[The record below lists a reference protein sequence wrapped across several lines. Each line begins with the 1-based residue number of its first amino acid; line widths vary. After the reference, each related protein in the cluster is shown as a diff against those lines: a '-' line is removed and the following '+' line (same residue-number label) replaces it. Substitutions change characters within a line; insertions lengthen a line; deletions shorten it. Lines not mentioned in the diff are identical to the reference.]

1 LGSHQLS
8 LINEPHTIL
17 QCLKLSGFAA
27 QVLAD
32 AKLLDFSNLDPHR
45 KTFLGPL
52 IGAYIAVENIGTKE
66 YDTRKEVSNPVTGGA
81 SAIYWTVTHWYGGIA
96 QIF

>member
-1 LGSHQLS
+1 
-8 LINEPHTIL
+8 
-17 QCLKLSGFAA
+17 
-27 QVLAD
+27 
-32 AKLLDFSNLDPHR
+32 
-45 KTFLGPL
+45 L